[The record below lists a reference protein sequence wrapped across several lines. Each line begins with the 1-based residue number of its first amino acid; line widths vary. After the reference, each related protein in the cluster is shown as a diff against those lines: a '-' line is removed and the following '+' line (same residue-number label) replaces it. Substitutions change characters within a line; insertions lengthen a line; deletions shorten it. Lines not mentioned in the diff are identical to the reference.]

1 MACECSDTSGVF
13 LPLQYL
19 CCYTRCVAGG
29 EKRRE
34 DSEGDDS
41 ELRGGGRETMV
52 PTKLYQKQSQ
62 KRAVGI
68 HMIVLQ
74 AGKIQNE

>member
-1 MACECSDTSGVF
+1 MNVVTQVECFCHCNTCAATPVVRLEG
-13 LPLQYL
+13 
-19 CCYTRCVAGG
+19 
-29 EKRRE
+29 RRE

-41 ELRGGGRETMV
+41 DLRGGGRETMV